1 MNHKIKITVN
11 NTYDDREIQL
21 SLNRFSSVDDWKHA
35 FKTIMIHETFDSVTV
50 DEMFGDFE
58 EYTSNPGDII
68 L

>member
-50 DEMFGDFE
+50 DEMFGEWE
-58 EYTSNPGDII
+58 EDRTHII